1 MAGSQRT
8 FDWYLNSAL
17 ASVTAF
23 LLSVVLVYSALALSS
38 GGAIN
43 RELGT
48 VLEFPKLAGFVLL
61 VVVLSVLLFWI
72 RMLNDYFRYRPEK
85 HTIAWGWALF
95 MMSLWA
101 ALAYFWFV
109 WRPRN
114 SHSHRAAA

>member
-1 MAGSQRT
+1 VAESQRS

-17 ASVTAF
+17 ASVTA
-23 LLSVVLVYSALALSS
+23 LLLLVALVYCGLALSS
-38 GGAIN
+38 GDGSV
-43 RELGT
+43 RELGP
-48 VLEFPKLAGFVLL
+48 VLEFPRLAGLVL
-61 VVVLSVLLFWI
+61 VVVALAVLLFWI

-85 HTIAWGWALF
+85 YTIAWGWALF

-114 SHSHRAAA
+114 SHSHQAAA